1 MSDHESWRLAAF
13 AADSG
18 LKKKMK
24 MEKTEKVETK
34 MKKTEMKK
42 SEEKKSVESEERRV
56 GCREYD
62 LQADDAFYHKI
73 VYTRQRRRVAC
84 ASTYTTIYTL
94 QQHANT

>member
-18 LKKKMK
+18 LKEKTK
-24 MEKTEKVETK
+24 MEKTK
-34 MKKTEMKK
+34 MEKTEMKK

-62 LQADDAFYHKI
+62 LHADDAFYHKI

>member
-18 LKKKMK
+18 LKKKTK
-24 MEKTEKVETK
+24 MEKTETEKVETK

-42 SEEKKSVESEERRV
+42 SEEEKSVESEEKRV

-62 LQADDAFYHKI
+62 LHADDAFYHKI

-84 ASTYTTIYTL
+84 AQYIYHHI
-94 QQHANT
+94 HAPTAR